1 MSRWQGS
8 APSNIAMIKYM
19 GKKGTAADPNQ
30 PLNPSISW
38 TIDYLRTFVEI
49 ELRSDLQEDKWE
61 PHPQVTEFPIKP
73 GPQTKFMNHFSRLKK
88 LFEIDQQF
96 FVVRS
101 GNNFP
106 ADCGIASSA
115 SSFAALTRCAF
126 ATFQDIRKDQGRAPL
141 ENMDNLAM
149 AQWSRQGSGSSC
161 RSLFKGWVEWDGN
174 KIQPVNSSLKG
185 LIHAVLVVS
194 EKAKSVTSSEAHQR
208 VATSLLMEGREKRAT
223 TRFNE
228 FKSEIQKEKP
238 SWSKLHSVVR
248 AEMWDMHALFETSEP
263 SFGYM
268 SPHSTKI
275 LNRLRD
281 QWEKNGDGPIITMDA
296 GPNIHLMWREDQ
308 LEEARQFKT
317 KYAGDYLFIN
327 DERLDSV

>member
-49 ELRSDLQEDKWE
+49 ELRSDLKEDRWE

-73 GPQTKFMNHFSRLKK
+73 GPQTKFMDHFSRLKK
-88 LFEIDQQF
+88 LFEIDHQF

-126 ATFQDIRKDQGRAPL
+126 VTFQDVRKDQGRAPL
-141 ENMDNLAM
+141 ENMDSLAM

-161 RSLFKGWVEWDGN
+161 RSLFKGWVEWVDH
-174 KIQPVNSSLKG
+174 KIQTVDSPLSK
-185 LIHAVLVVS
+185 LIHAVVVVS
-194 EKAKSVTSSEAHQR
+194 DQAKLVSSSQAHQR
-208 VATSLLMEGREKRAT
+208 VSTSLLMVGREQRAT
-223 TRFNE
+223 SRFND
-228 FKSEIQKEKP
+228 FKIEIQKNKP
-238 SWSKLHSVVR
+238 SWSKLYSLAR
-248 AEMWDMHALFETSEP
+248 SEMWDMHALFETSDP
-263 SFGYM
+263 GFGYLNPN
-268 SPHSTKI
+268 SI
-275 LNRLRD
+275 RVLNRVRRM
-281 QWEKNGDGPIITMDA
+281 WETTNDGPLITMDA
-296 GPNIHLMWREDQ
+296 GPNLHLIWREDQ
-308 LEEARQFKT
+308 LQEARDFKT
-317 KYAGDYLFIN
+317 KYSGLYEFIC
-327 DERLDSV
+327 DERLD